1 MGDWS
6 RLGRSFFQLAAC
18 NGPTYSPV
26 TQDPIV
32 FSPHCPNPAAT
43 RPSEHCCRCL
53 FSRNP
58 HPPPSTTL
66 QVRPLSHSITAFIF
80 LICQLQLPITTV
92 DLLALATCACHR
104 FCLGSGPHGVGARRG
119 PWQPTSLYRRFY
131 RYHLPS
137 FSCGCHFA
145 VSIIPIAHF
154 LVNLLF
160 PVDVVA
166 AKIEPKL
173 ANVLIR

>member
-1 MGDWS
+1 LS
-6 RLGRSFFQLAAC
+6 SLLAAL
-18 NGPTYSPV
+18 
-26 TQDPIV
+26 TQRPLAPLSTAAAACSAGIPILLR
-32 FSPHCPNPAAT
+32 AL
-43 RPSEHCCRCL
+43 RCR
-53 FSRNP
+53 SVP
-58 HPPPSTTL
+58 Y
-66 QVRPLSHSITAFIF
+66 PLSHSITAFIF

-92 DLLALATCACHR
+92 DLLALATCVCHR

-137 FSCGCHFA
+137 FSCDCHFA